1 MPQLYIITGSNG
13 AGKSSIGGYFLPL
26 YIRQNCTVFDGDKL
40 FMNKQREVW
49 KSGITAIKEAKKIVI
64 AFVNDTFNTLVEDAI
79 ANTNDFAYE
88 GHFTNDATWDIP
100 KKFKAHGYDIHLI
113 FLGLKNTEISQIRV
127 GERTKVGGHYVEPKT
142 VEANFYGNLEK
153 LDKYF
158 PIFNNIKI
166 VDTSTSDFLD
176 ICNIENGHIISS
188 IDNFL
193 ITKWFTENLP
203 QISKII
209 STKSNLKI

>member
-26 YIRQNCTVFDGDKL
+26 YIRQNCAVFDGDKL

-49 KSGITAIKEAKKIVI
+49 KSGITAIKEAKKIAI

-79 ANTNDFAYE
+79 ASKNNFAYE

-142 VEANFYGNLEK
+142 RR
-153 LDKYF
+153 
-158 PIFNNIKI
+158 
-166 VDTSTSDFLD
+166 
-176 ICNIENGHIISS
+176 
-188 IDNFL
+188 
-193 ITKWFTENLP
+193 ITCAG
-203 QISKII
+203 
-209 STKSNLKI
+209 